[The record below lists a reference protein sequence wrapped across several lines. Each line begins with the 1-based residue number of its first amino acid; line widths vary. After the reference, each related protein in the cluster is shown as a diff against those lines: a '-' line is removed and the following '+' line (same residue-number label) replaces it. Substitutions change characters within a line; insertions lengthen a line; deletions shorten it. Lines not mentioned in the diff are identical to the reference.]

1 MKKILLSLV
10 LFATAIGAG
19 AWTQRPPAPPAQCAV
34 HVPYGAPVL
43 NKQIDGT
50 LICRQGYFTL
60 HDNTAKIPVW
70 TAWQILPQNING
82 CVPRSNAFAADQSL
96 PDGKRSTPQDYA
108 GNGYDQGHIA
118 NDAHQSWDPQVEY
131 ESFLMS
137 NMSPQL
143 PGLNRGIWKLLE
155 SATGAWGF
163 SSQHTLIVY
172 AGDIYNVAKDK
183 KIGKNAVDVPYGFFK
198 IVIDKNTGATLAFLF
213 PHKENQGN
221 DLTVVQTTVA
231 DIEDNTGITFAIP
244 PGHNK
249 TVKEPIWPVDF
260 KSVAQNKKQVCKG
273 APSTD

>member
-1 MKKILLSLV
+1 MKKIILALA
-10 LFATAIGAG
+10 LFVSAFSAQ
-19 AWTQRPPAPPAQCAV
+19 AWTQRPPFPPQQCGQ
-34 HVPYGAPVL
+34 HVPYGMPQVQKA
-43 NKQIDGT
+43 DAT

-60 HDNTAKIPVW
+60 HDNQAKIPVW
-70 TAWQILPQNING
+70 TAWQILPKNING

-96 PDGKRSTPQDYA
+96 PANKRSAPSDYA

-118 NDAHQSWDPQVEY
+118 NDAHQSWDQQVEY

-163 SSQHTLIVY
+163 SRQHTLIVY
-172 AGDIYNVAKDK
+172 AGNIYDVTKDK
-183 KIGKNAVDVPYGFFK
+183 KIGADAVDVPYGFFK
-198 IVIDKNTGATLAFLF
+198 IVIDEQTGDTLAFIF

-231 DIEDNTGITFAIP
+231 DIEDNTGIVFAIP

-249 TVKEPIWPVDF
+249 QVKEPIWPIDF
-260 KSVAQNKKQVCKG
+260 KSVAQNKKQLCKG
-273 APSTD
+273 ATE